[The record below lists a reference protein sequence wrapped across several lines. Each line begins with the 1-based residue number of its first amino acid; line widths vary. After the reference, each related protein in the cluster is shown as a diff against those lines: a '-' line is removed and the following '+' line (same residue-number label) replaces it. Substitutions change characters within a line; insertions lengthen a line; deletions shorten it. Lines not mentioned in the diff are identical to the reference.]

1 MQPLQSHFFFLQNY
15 SLIFRD
21 ICQEK
26 RMSMCVGK
34 KLLCVDGVQKNVWF
48 GKGERIEYTYMQ
60 SYIYKGIRW
69 KLIDLIQSRFVCPL
83 LFPFYFV
90 IELNRGKKNRISYC
104 KTLNGFPNIL
114 LAANKIFSSNFIK
127 RAISCSPVS
136 FLEQKCEANFMIVLF
151 AVHFLK
157 GSDPIG
163 FLPFSPPWQS
173 GVGFLY

>member
-1 MQPLQSHFFFLQNY
+1 M
-15 SLIFRD
+15 
-21 ICQEK
+21 
-26 RMSMCVGK
+26 
-34 KLLCVDGVQKNVWF
+34 
-48 GKGERIEYTYMQ
+48 
-60 SYIYKGIRW
+60 
-69 KLIDLIQSRFVCPL
+69 DLIQSRFVCPL
-83 LFPFYFV
+83 LFPFYCV
-90 IELNRGKKNRISYC
+90 IELNRGKKIRISYC

-114 LAANKIFSSNFIK
+114 LAANKLLSSNFIK

-173 GVGFLY
+173 GVGFLYQTHALSTLSGCSGEGHRHRKRQIQRQRQREEDLSIRPMLLADRLAVVQRRVRRGARAQTNDSASFA